1 MANLTAQTTQV
12 IGTDLTPVTPT
23 ASDTV
28 PVGSRL
34 IVRNGSGAGVTITIV
49 TPGNDT
55 YGQARPDI
63 PKTVAAGAVTI
74 LGPFGADLADPITGV
89 VTITSSAQASVQ
101 YFVVAF

>member
-12 IGTDLTPVTPT
+12 VGTVLTPVTPT

-28 PVGSRL
+28 PVGTRL
-34 IVRNGSGAGVTITIV
+34 IVSNASGGSITITIV

-63 PKTVAAGAVTI
+63 AVPVAAGATTI
-74 LGPFGADLADPITGV
+74 FGPFGADLADPITGV
-89 VTITSSAQASVQ
+89 VTITSSSQTSLT
-101 YFVVAF
+101 YRVVAF